1 MKANERL
8 SGLSFLVSFPL
19 CAKGSEEEENG
30 GRTSG
35 ITARRNVTACIIRD
49 VCRSFSPMSNAP
61 SKWLRLLTPL
71 LRAAELDRAW
81 SGDSGADSGS
91 GADSS
96 SSFSRP
102 PLKPARK
109 GSVRRQKRLQAPLAP
124 MAASREAFFGPMRGI
139 KADFPPLLLPFLSPF
154 FYSGCLGSVVFFVCL
169 RRSRS
174 LEFQSTPLGVRRA
187 SANGM
192 QAIWVGI
199 GCGISACPSEIRHY
213 HSVR

>member
-49 VCRSFSPMSNAP
+49 VCRSFSAMSNAP
-61 SKWLRLLTPL
+61 SKWLRLLTLL

-139 KADFPPLLLPFLSPF
+139 KADFPPSSSFSFAILQLRM
-154 FYSGCLGSVVFFVCL
+154 SGKRGILRVPTEIEVTRVPVDAARGPASLG
-169 RRSRS
+169 
-174 LEFQSTPLGVRRA
+174 
-187 SANGM
+187 
-192 QAIWVGI
+192 
-199 GCGISACPSEIRHY
+199 
-213 HSVR
+213 